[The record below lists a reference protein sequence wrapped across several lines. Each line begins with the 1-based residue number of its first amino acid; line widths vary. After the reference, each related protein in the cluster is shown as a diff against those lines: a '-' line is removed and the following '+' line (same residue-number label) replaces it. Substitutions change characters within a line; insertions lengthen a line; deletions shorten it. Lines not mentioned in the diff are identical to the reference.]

1 MDSPT
6 PVNVSALL
14 GCIGIAQP
22 MIFVPTSDK
31 HGHRYATWDK
41 VSHSAD
47 DKQTAFHI
55 AWLFSGIPAEESGIA
70 DQVYHHKGPWNVGPI
85 EDPKP
90 VIDDSQ
96 FAWMV
101 ALRAAT
107 LFNAV
112 HDEAHFTI

>member
-1 MDSPT
+1 MDSST

-22 MIFVPTSDK
+22 MIFVPTTDK

-41 VSHSAD
+41 VPHTPD
-47 DKQTAFHI
+47 DKETAFHI
-55 AWLFSGIPAEESGIA
+55 AWLFSGIPAEEIPRSY
-70 DQVYHHKGPWNVGPI
+70 DKHGPYYNVGPI
-85 EDPKP
+85 KP
-90 VIDDSQ
+90 QIDDSQ

-112 HDEAHFTI
+112 HDEAHWTF